1 MSQTNKTL
9 NVLLVDDDALDR
21 RLVGLVLVKAAGLIR
36 FNINYAQS
44 LTEAMEKLAVPG
56 FDIVLLDLNLPD
68 SRGTET
74 VQKVSQLV
82 PDVPIVVLTGL
93 DDEDAGLEAI
103 SGGAED
109 YLVKGS
115 GLEYTLI
122 KTIRYAIARKKSEAN
137 LRETKQQLE
146 LMNAKLIKATETAT
160 KMAAEAD
167 KANTAKSEFL
177 ANMSHEIRTP
187 MNAIIG
193 FGEVLSEESMTE
205 EQKGYVKLILDSGK
219 HLLGLINDIL
229 DFSKIEAGRIK
240 AESVECN
247 TSELLANVD
256 SLMLPSAKQKN
267 LELAIICT
275 LEIPQIIVTDP
286 IRLRQCLVNLVSNAI
301 KFTEKGSVK
310 LTVQPLVREQKHF
323 IEFKVIDTGIG
334 IPPEKLD
341 AIFDAFTQ
349 GDGSTTRKYGGTGLG
364 LTITRQVVN
373 LMGGDVTVISEV
385 GKGSTF
391 TLTVPVNVVS
401 DVNQDARHSQELINE
416 SHENDDLNG
425 RFSGRVLVVEDSLT
439 NQMLIKLML
448 EKLGFVI
455 TIAEDGFQ
463 AIDAMNGQVFDLIF
477 MDMQMPNMNG
487 YDATKKI
494 RKLGIKTP
502 IIAMTGSITHEDEK
516 KCIESGCD
524 EYVSKPINKS
534 HLLKVI
540 SKYQTAAVASLSA

>member
-1 MSQTNKTL
+1 MNQTNKTL

-36 FNINYAQS
+36 FNIDYAQT
-44 LTEAMEKLAVPG
+44 LTEAVEKLPTISV
-56 FDIVLLDLNLPD
+56 DIILLDLNLPD

-74 VQKVSQLV
+74 VQKISSMV
-82 PDVPIVVLTGL
+82 PNVPIVVLTGL
-93 DDEDAGLEAI
+93 DDEEAGLDAI

-146 LMNAKLIKATETAT
+146 QMNAKLIKATETAT

-167 KANTAKSEFL
+167 KANTAKSQFL

-193 FGEVLSEESMTE
+193 FGEVLSEESMTD
-205 EQKGYVKLILDSGK
+205 EQKGYVKLILDSGR

-247 TSELLANVD
+247 IAELLANVD

-267 LELAIICT
+267 LELAIIST
-275 LEIPQIIVTDP
+275 PDVPQIIVTDP
-286 IRLRQCLVNLVSNAI
+286 IRLRQCLINLVSNSI
-301 KFTEKGSVK
+301 KFTEKGSIK
-310 LTVQPLVREQKHF
+310 LAVQPLVKEQKHF

-341 AIFDAFTQ
+341 TIFDAFTQ

-364 LTITRQVVN
+364 LTITRQVAN
-373 LMGGDVTVISEV
+373 LMGGDVTVTSEV

-391 TLTVPVNVVS
+391 TLTVPVNVIS
-401 DVNQDARHSQELINE
+401 DGNQDARHLQELINE
-416 SHENDDLNG
+416 NNENDDLNG
-425 RFSGRVLVVEDSLT
+425 KFSGRVLVVEDSLT

-448 EKLGFVI
+448 EKLGFVL

-463 AIDAMNGQVFDLIF
+463 AIDAMNGQVFDMIF

-494 RKLGIKTP
+494 RNLGIKTP
-502 IIAMTGSITHEDEK
+502 VIAMTGSITHEDEK
-516 KCIESGCD
+516 KCIEVGCD
-524 EYVSKPINKS
+524 EYVSKPIDRN
-534 HLLKVI
+534 HLIKVI
-540 SKYQTAAVASLSA
+540 SKYQTAAVSSVSA